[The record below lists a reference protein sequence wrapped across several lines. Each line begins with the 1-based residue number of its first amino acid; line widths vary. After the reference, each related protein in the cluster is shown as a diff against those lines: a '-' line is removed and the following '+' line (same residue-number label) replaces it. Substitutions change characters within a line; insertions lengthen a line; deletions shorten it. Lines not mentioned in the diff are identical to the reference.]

1 MTPTSTPRRP
11 ITGRARTLVSLLL
24 AGGLAATT
32 AACSGDSEAAPTTPP
47 ETVPETT
54 EAPATTGEETTTTT
68 TEATATTDAATTT
81 EAATTTTEAIIPRMP
96 LTGQPLEFG
105 QVPPD
110 RPALVVKIDNN
121 PAARPQSGLN
131 AADIVFEEIVEV
143 GTRFAAVFHNAS
155 ANPVGPIRSG
165 RTQDV
170 DLLGGLQAPLF
181 AWSGG
186 NGGVTRAIADS
197 DFIDTYHS
205 APRGTYR
212 RQGNNGAPHNLYS
225 DTDALWAL
233 TTPEAGRPIPL
244 FSYLPPGEAPA
255 GNPATRAEVR
265 MDSDN
270 VLWEYD
276 PASNAYWRSTNGRRH
291 DDAND
296 GQQLNAANVVI
307 LDTPY
312 RPSVVDRRSPEAVT
326 IGGGPATVLSGG
338 TVRTGSWLRNTR
350 TDGIA
355 LFADDGTAIELL
367 PGRTWVELHDPVD
380 PAPAIS

>member
-1 MTPTSTPRRP
+1 M
-11 ITGRARTLVSLLL
+11 
-24 AGGLAATT
+24 
-32 AACSGDSEAAPTTPP
+32 
-47 ETVPETT
+47 
-54 EAPATTGEETTTTT
+54 
-68 TEATATTDAATTT
+68 
-81 EAATTTTEAIIPRMP
+81 
-96 LTGQPLEFG
+96 
-105 QVPPD
+105 PPD

-186 NGGVTRAIADS
+186 NAGVTRAIADS

-255 GNPATRAEVR
+255 GNPATPAPRCAWTATTCCGSTTRPPTPTGARRMAGVTTTPTTASSSTRRTSSSSTRPTGRA
-265 MDSDN
+265 
-270 VLWEYD
+270 Y
-276 PASNAYWRSTNGRRH
+276 
-291 DDAND
+291 
-296 GQQLNAANVVI
+296 
-307 LDTPY
+307 
-312 RPSVVDRRSPEAVT
+312 VDRRSPEAVT